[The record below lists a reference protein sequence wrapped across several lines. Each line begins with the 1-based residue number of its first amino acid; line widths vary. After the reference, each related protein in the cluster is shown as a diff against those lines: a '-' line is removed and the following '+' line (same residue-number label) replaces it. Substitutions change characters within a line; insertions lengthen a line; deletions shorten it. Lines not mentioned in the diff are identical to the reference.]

1 MDVVLDH
8 ITDLHI
14 HTRMDMVHVDM
25 VDMVAMAMVA
35 MVAMAMGMVD
45 IKIV

>member
-14 HTRMDMVHVDM
+14 HTRMDMVHV
-25 VDMVAMAMVA
+25 AMVA
-35 MVAMAMGMVD
+35 MVAMVDMVAMVAMGMVD